1 MAPTTSAQAYEKD
14 LGILLYIDDHP
25 SMYEE
30 FSWIY
35 KSWIHSGVWRRSDL
49 IVVCHPKAYD
59 QLPGND
65 PGVIKIVAEPISR
78 EGRWKGYHF
87 INSIACVS
95 GAHTAHLAGQYKWLL
110 RTDADVFLTRHL
122 ANFRPNFPVL
132 GRGRYAENQEV
143 WDRMVAFCKAHG
155 VAHQRS
161 FGCGSSILAESSL
174 ALFFLE
180 RQTYWCERL
189 LEHFDAHGEGQW
201 PGWFKGVI
209 TLYAGEIAA
218 NENHHAFLRYSY
230 QRILDLES
238 YVVGHIDEFTLHIHA
253 IHTDDYFSKSKF
265 RDGGYKHI
273 DVAKLDTSKVNQYA
287 HWIAATPLD
296 EIKAAAAYP
305 Y

>member
-1 MAPTTSAQAYEKD
+1 MTPSNSTQAHEKD

-30 FSWIY
+30 FGWIY

-49 IVVCHPKAYD
+49 IVVCHPDAYD
-59 QLPGND
+59 RLPGDD
-65 PGVIKIVAEPISR
+65 PGVIKIIAEPLSR

-95 GAHTAHLAGQYKWLL
+95 GPHTAHLAGRYKWLL

-122 ANFRPNFPVL
+122 AEFRPNFPVL
-132 GRGRYAENQEV
+132 GRGRYAENHEV
-143 WDRMVAFCKAHG
+143 WDKMIAFCEAHG
-155 VAHQRS
+155 IAHQRS

-174 ALFFLE
+174 VLFYLE

-218 NENHHAFLRYSY
+218 NENYNAFLRYSY

-265 RDGGYKHI
+265 RSGEYSHI
-273 DVAKLDTSKVNQYA
+273 DPANLDRTKVNQYA
-287 HWIAATPLD
+287 HWIATTPLGG
-296 EIKAAAAYP
+296 IKSAASYAY
-305 Y
+305 